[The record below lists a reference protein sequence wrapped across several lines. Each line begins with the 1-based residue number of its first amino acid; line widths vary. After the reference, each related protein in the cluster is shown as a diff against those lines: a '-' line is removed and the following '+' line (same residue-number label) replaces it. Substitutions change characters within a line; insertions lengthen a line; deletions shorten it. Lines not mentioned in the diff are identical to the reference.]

1 MILSQP
7 TKKTR
12 QNTGGKE
19 GNKKKKQYSK
29 RQKLRDG
36 ANTPNQARLI

>member
-19 GNKKKKQYSK
+19 GNKKKQYSK